1 MHNFLKC
8 SFLYFGVQQGYSTDQ
23 FYSITLV
30 HFRIFSLIRKPI
42 DKIENLNF
50 ISIKN
55 VCLYIFLQVLF
66 SILGQIIQLNEIMLF
81 LMPFLCLY
89 SISFFLKLDL
99 ATLSFNNQ
107 LNFSRFSISN
117 KCIQESRK
125 QPPKVVIIILKQYL
139 RLVLS
144 VHQNVGF
151 PLLVGV
157 SVSCSPVKCQ

>member
-1 MHNFLKC
+1 MHN
-8 SFLYFGVQQGYSTDQ
+8 FLYFGVQQGYSTDL

-55 VCLYIFLQVLF
+55 VSVYILTSSFLHSWLD
-66 SILGQIIQLNEIMLF
+66 NTTIMLF
-81 LMPFLCLY
+81 LMLFLCLY
-89 SISFFLKLDL
+89 SISLFLKLDL

-107 LNFSRFSISN
+107 VNFSRFSISN

-125 QPPKVVIIILKQYL
+125 QPPKVVIIILK
-139 RLVLS
+139 
-144 VHQNVGF
+144 
-151 PLLVGV
+151 
-157 SVSCSPVKCQ
+157 